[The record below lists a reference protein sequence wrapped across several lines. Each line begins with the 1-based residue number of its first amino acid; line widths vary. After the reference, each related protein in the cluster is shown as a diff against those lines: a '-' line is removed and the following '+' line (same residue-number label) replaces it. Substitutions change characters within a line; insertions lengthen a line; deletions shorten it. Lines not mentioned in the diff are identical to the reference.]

1 MANKTG
7 GWAGKLLRVDLST
20 GKIWT
25 EPSMEYGRQY
35 IGGRGIGRAHRL
47 G

>member
-25 EPSMEYGRQY
+25 ETS
-35 IGGRGIGRAHRL
+35 I
-47 G
+47 